1 MCRWQAHCVNGSEV
15 STQGA
20 EAALLLKKML
30 DKFKKF
36 VIIYLDKEK
45 GCIKT
50 AKPLANLFDRALKR
64 SGFYGV

>member
-1 MCRWQAHCVNGSEV
+1 
-15 STQGA
+15 
-20 EAALLLKKML
+20 ML

>member
-1 MCRWQAHCVNGSEV
+1 MGFLTGRRAKA
-15 STQGA
+15 T
-20 EAALLLKKML
+20 LLLRLAIFIKKML